1 VADLRRGRGSETDDG
16 DVADVPGDDGE
27 ADEVRLDA
35 GKTMASS
42 ACSKM
47 CWNRDEVRTE
57 KLLAVVIFG

>member
-1 VADLRRGRGSETDDG
+1 VADLRQGRGSETDDG
-16 DVADVPGDDGE
+16 DVADVPGGDGE

-42 ACSKM
+42 ACSNM
-47 CWNRDEVRTE
+47 CWNTDEVRTE